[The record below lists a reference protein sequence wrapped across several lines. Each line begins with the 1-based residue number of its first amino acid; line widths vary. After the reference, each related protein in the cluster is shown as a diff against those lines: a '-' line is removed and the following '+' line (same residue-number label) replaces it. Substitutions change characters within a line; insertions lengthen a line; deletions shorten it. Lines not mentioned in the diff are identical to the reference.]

1 MSNSLELDQVP
12 YAYVERAGDADEHV
26 DANVSRSCLDLPE
39 IGAARARHKREPP
52 LRDAAARA
60 LSAYSGADGPPCRGA
75 INVSKDKR
83 VIVKML
89 FIRGDR

>member
-60 LSAYSGADGPPCRGA
+60 LSAYSGADGPLLRLTVHAGKDMSA
-75 INVSKDKR
+75 IVEICS
-83 VIVKML
+83 L
-89 FIRGDR
+89 